1 MQQACCG
8 PAGPSWILLC
18 QNTGGRGESPPGTG
32 PVPDTPS
39 NNARG
44 WHFAVDRGGTFTD
57 VVGRAPDGSLHTGK
71 VLSRDPGQPADPALR
86 GIEQVLS
93 TPAAARFGRAVL
105 GVRLGT
111 TVATNAMLERTGAP
125 TLLVTSTGMQDALA
139 IGYQERPDIFARA
152 IRRSPPL
159 YQDVAAVA
167 ERIDAAGTVLTPL
180 DESALLA
187 RLLAAREA
195 GITAVAIAFMH
206 GFRHPAHER
215 RAAAI
220 ARELGFAEVVA
231 SHQAAPLLGYIA
243 RADTAVVDAYL
254 SPVLLRYTSE
264 FRRALRE
271 RHGDV
276 AVSFMQSNGGL
287 VDGEAFRGVNGVLSG
302 PAGGVVG
309 MIAIG
314 AASGRRRLLGFDMG
328 GTSTDIS
335 LSTGDI
341 PRRYATEIDGVRLQ
355 APQVDIRTIAA
366 GGGSLL
372 RYADGRLQ
380 VGPASAGADPGP
392 ACYRRGGPATV
403 TDCNVALGRISAR
416 QFPRVFGPAG
426 NEPLDVSAA
435 RARLQEL
442 AAVARGDAA
451 PAFSIETLAD
461 AFLQV
466 ACARMANAI
475 REETLQH
482 GEDPEHLSL
491 VCFGGAAGQH
501 ACAVADLLGVEE
513 VLLHPLA
520 GVLSAY
526 GIGLTSRRAI
536 HRRTVERPLD
546 DTGWQAAA
554 AVLQGLQAQAQQHL
568 ARQGVDPH
576 NIELR
581 ARIQVRLAGSDTPLD
596 LPWQPH
602 GELHAAFLAAHRQL
616 YGFVDAGASLVLAT
630 AMVEAIERTE
640 YTPARMA
647 TPAARADAPGPATT
661 SAWFDGGWHEVQLLT
676 RASLA
681 AGSVVAGPLL
691 LCDDGATSW
700 IAPQWNGRV
709 EDGGL
714 LVLRRRA
721 PVERRVAP
729 DSGAADPLRLEVFN
743 ALFMHV
749 AEQMGAVLRQTASSV
764 NIKERL
770 DFSCAIFDAQANLI
784 ANAPH
789 MPVHLGSMG
798 ASVAAV
804 LETHGADLRP
814 GDACLVNSP
823 YAGGTHLPDMTVVSP
838 VFDADGR
845 YIEFYTASRA
855 HHADVGGLTP
865 GSMPPHSRTIAEE
878 GVLLPPTRIVRDG
891 VLDEPLLRRLLG
903 DGAWPARNLPQ
914 NVADLRAQ
922 LAANARGERELRR
935 ATASHGHATVLAY
948 MGHVQDNAER
958 CMRRAIQRL
967 SSGRFTCEMDNGQV
981 IAVRIDVDRQAGA
994 ATVDFSGTSPQQ
1006 DNNFNAPRAVTVAA
1020 VLYVFRTL
1028 IDEPIPLNT
1037 GCLRPL
1043 TIVVPA
1049 DSMLDPAPP
1058 AAVVAGNVETSQ
1070 CIVDALYGALGVQAA
1085 AQGTMNNFTFGNER
1099 YQYYE
1104 TIGGGSGA
1112 GPDHDGASGVQTHM
1126 TNSRLTDPEVLES
1139 RFPVLL
1145 REFSLR
1151 HGSGGQGAHRGGNGL
1166 VRRVEFREAMTA
1178 HVLSNHRRIAPFGLA
1193 GGAPGAP
1200 GCNSIRRSG
1209 ADDSETLAATFGL
1222 AVEPGDEIQIVTPG
1236 GGGFG
1241 IQRV

>member
-1 MQQACCG
+1 MPLNDA
-8 PAGPSWILLC
+8 
-18 QNTGGRGESPPGTG
+18 T
-32 PVPDTPS
+32 
-39 NNARG
+39 G

-71 VLSRDPGQPADPALR
+71 VLSRDPREPADPALR
-86 GIEQVLS
+86 AIDQVLAR
-93 TPAAARFGRAVL
+93 PAAARFGRTVIA
-105 GVRLGT
+105 VRLGT
-111 TVATNAMLERTGAP
+111 TVATNALLERTGAP
-125 TLLVTSTGMQDALA
+125 TLLVTSTGMQDALV

-159 YQDVAAVA
+159 YHAVAAVA
-167 ERIDAAGTVLTPL
+167 ERIDAAGTVLTAL
-180 DESALLA
+180 DEGALHA
-187 RLLAAREA
+187 RLLAARED

-231 SHQAAPLLGYIA
+231 SHEAAALLGYIA

-254 SPVLLRYTSE
+254 SPVLLRYTRE
-264 FRRALRE
+264 LRRALRE

-309 MIAIG
+309 MIEIG

-335 LSTGDI
+335 LSTGGI
-341 PRRYATEIDGVRLQ
+341 PRRYTTEIDGVRLQ

-416 QFPRVFGPAG
+416 QFPSVFGPAG

-442 AAVARGDAA
+442 AAAAGGEAA
-451 PAFSIETLAD
+451 PAFSVETLAD

-475 REETLQH
+475 REETLRH
-482 GEDPEHLSL
+482 GEDPARFSL
-491 VCFGGAAGQH
+491 LCFGGAAGQH

-526 GIGLTSRRAI
+526 GIGLTSRRAT

-546 DTGWQAAA
+546 NPGWQAAA
-554 AVLQGLQAQAQQHL
+554 VVLQGLQAEARQQL
-568 ARQGVDPH
+568 ARQGVNPSS
-576 NIELR
+576 IELR
-581 ARIQVRLAGSDTPLD
+581 SSVQVRLAGSDTPLD
-596 LPWQPH
+596 LSWQPAV
-602 GELHAAFLAAHRQL
+602 ELHAAFLAAHRQL
-616 YGFVDAGASLVLAT
+616 YGFVDTGASLVLAT
-630 AMVEAIERTE
+630 AMVEAIERTGGAPGWMASPE
-640 YTPARMA
+640 SSVVAPVPAA
-647 TPAARADAPGPATT
+647 TP
-661 SAWFDGGWHEVQLLT
+661 AWFDGGWHEVPMLT

-681 AGSVVAGPLL
+681 PGSVIEGPML
-691 LCDDGATSW
+691 LCEDGATSW
-700 IAPQWNGRV
+700 IAPQWTGAV
-709 EDGGL
+709 QAGGL
-714 LVLRRRA
+714 LALRRRA
-721 PVERRVAP
+721 PMARSVAP
-729 DSGAADPLRLEVFN
+729 ASGAADPLRLEVFN

-838 VFDADGR
+838 VFDAAGR
-845 YIEFYTASRA
+845 HIEFYTASRA

-865 GSMPPHSRTIAEE
+865 GSMPPHSRTIADE

-903 DGAWPARNLPQ
+903 AGAWPARNLPQ

-935 ATASHGHATVLAY
+935 AAASHGHATVLAY

-958 CMRRAIQRL
+958 CMRRAIRRL
-967 SSGRFTCEMDNGQV
+967 RSGHFTCEMDNGQV
-981 IAVRIDVDRQAGA
+981 IAVRIGVDRQAGT
-994 ATVDFSGTSPQQ
+994 ATVDFGGTSPQQ

-1028 IDEPIPLNT
+1028 IDEPIPLNA

-1043 TIVVPA
+1043 TIVVPPG
-1049 DSMLDPAPP
+1049 SMLDPAPP

-1151 HGSGGQGAHRGGNGL
+1151 HGSGGQGRHRGGDGL

-1178 HVLSNHRRIAPFGLA
+1178 NVLSNHRRIAPFGLE
-1193 GGAPGAP
+1193 GGEPGAT
-1200 GCNSIRRSG
+1200 GRNTIRRSG
-1209 ADDSETLAATFGL
+1209 ADGSETLAATFGL
-1222 AVEPGDEIQIVTPG
+1222 AVEPGDEIEIVTPG

-1241 IQRV
+1241 MQRV

>member
-1 MQQACCG
+1 MMPCG
-8 PAGPSWILLC
+8 DPPPEAGS
-18 QNTGGRGESPPGTG
+18 
-32 PVPDTPS
+32 VPDTTS
-39 NNARG
+39 NIVTG

-71 VLSRDPGQPADPALR
+71 VLSLDPRQPDDPALR
-86 GIEQVLS
+86 GIEQLLS
-93 TPAAARFGRAVL
+93 SPAAARHGRAVIA
-105 GVRLGT
+105 VRLGT
-111 TVATNAMLERTGAP
+111 TVATNALLERTGAP
-125 TLLVTSTGMQDALA
+125 TLLVTSTGMQDALL

-159 YQDVAAVA
+159 YQQVTAVA
-167 ERIDAAGTVLTPL
+167 ERIDAAGTVLTAL
-180 DESALLA
+180 DESALQA
-187 RLLAAREA
+187 RLRAAREA
-195 GITAVAIAFMH
+195 GITAVAIAFLH

-215 RAAAI
+215 RAAEI
-220 ARELGFAEVVA
+220 ARAMGFAEVVA
-231 SHQAAPLLGYIA
+231 SHEAAPLLGYIA
-243 RADTAVVDAYL
+243 RVDTAVVDAYL
-254 SPVLLRYTSE
+254 SPVLLSYTRE

-271 RHGDV
+271 RHGEV

-314 AASGRRRLLGFDMG
+314 AASGRHRLLGFDMG

-335 LSTGDI
+335 LSTGGMT
-341 PRRYATEIDGVRLQ
+341 RRYTTEIDGVRLQ
-355 APQVDIRTIAA
+355 APQVDLRTIAA

-392 ACYRRGGPATV
+392 ACYRRGGPATL
-403 TDCNVALGRISAR
+403 TDCNVVLGRISKL
-416 QFPRVFGPAG
+416 QFPSVFGPAG
-426 NEPLDVSAA
+426 KEPLDVTAA
-435 RARLQEL
+435 RARLQEI
-442 AAVARGDAA
+442 AAAIGGNAV
-451 PAFSIETLAD
+451 PAYSVETLAD

-466 ACARMANAI
+466 ACASMANAI
-475 REETLQH
+475 REETLH
-482 GEDPEHLSL
+482 RGEDPAHFSL
-491 VCFGGAAGQH
+491 LCFGGAAGQH

-513 VLLHPLA
+513 ILLHPLA

-526 GIGLTSRRAI
+526 GIGLTGRRATQ
-536 HRRTVERPLD
+536 RRTVERPLD
-546 DTGWQAAA
+546 TAGWEAAA
-554 AVLQGLQAQAQQHL
+554 VVLQGLQAQAQQHL
-568 ARQGVDPH
+568 TRQGIDPGS
-576 NIELR
+576 IELR
-581 ARIQVRLAGSDTPLD
+581 STVQVRLAGSDTPLE
-596 LPWQPH
+596 LSWQPA
-602 GELHAAFLAAHRQL
+602 GELHAAFGAAHRQL
-616 YGFVDAGASLVLAT
+616 YGFADTGAPLVIAT
-630 AMVEAIERTE
+630 AMVEAIERAFDA
-640 YTPARMA
+640 PRCAA
-647 TPAARADAPGPATT
+647 TPMAGVTASGPATT
-661 SAWFDGGWHEVQLLT
+661 PAWFDDGWHDVPLLM
-676 RASLA
+676 RASLTD
-681 AGSVVAGPLL
+681 GSAIEGPLL
-691 LCDDGATSW
+691 LCEDGATSW
-700 IAPQWNGRV
+700 IAPQWAGTV
-709 EDGGL
+709 DAGGL
-714 LVLRRRA
+714 LALRRRA
-721 PVERRVAP
+721 PAARSIAP
-729 DSGAADPLRLEVFN
+729 PPEAADPLRLEVFN

-770 DFSCAIFDAQANLI
+770 DFSCAIFDPQANLI

-804 LETHGADLRP
+804 IEAHGGGLRP

-838 VFDADGR
+838 VFDPDGR
-845 YIEFYTASRA
+845 RIEFYTATRA
-855 HHADVGGLTP
+855 HHADVGGTTP
-865 GSMPPHSRTIAEE
+865 GSMPPHSRTIADE
-878 GVLLPPTRIVRDG
+878 GALVPPTRIVRDG
-891 VLDEPLLRRLLG
+891 ALDEPLLRRLLCA
-903 DGAWPARNLPQ
+903 GAWPARNLPQ
-914 NVADLRAQ
+914 NIADLRAQ

-935 ATASHGHATVLAY
+935 AAASHGHATVLAY

-958 CMRRAIQRL
+958 CMRRAIRRL
-967 SSGRFTCEMDNGQV
+967 RAGHFACEMDNGQV
-981 IAVRIDVDRQAGA
+981 IAVRIDVDRQAGT

-1028 IDEPIPLNT
+1028 IDEPIPLNA

-1043 TIVVPA
+1043 AIFVPQG
-1049 DSMLDPAPP
+1049 SMLDPAPP

-1070 CIVDALYGALGVQAA
+1070 CIVDALYGALGLQAA

-1151 HGSGGQGAHRGGNGL
+1151 HDSGGQGRHRGGDGL
-1166 VRRVEFREAMTA
+1166 VRRIEFREAMTA
-1178 HVLSNHRRIAPFGLA
+1178 HMLSNHRRIAPFGLE

-1200 GCNSIRRSG
+1200 GRNTISRGGGR
-1209 ADDSETLAATFGL
+1209 SETLAATFGL
-1222 AVEPGDEIQIVTPG
+1222 AVEPGDEIQIETPG

-1241 IQRV
+1241 MQRV